1 MAFVIFAQICNYNP
15 DAIKTI
21 KQKPEGDKTITM
33 YLKKLFTQIIR

>member
-1 MAFVIFAQICNYNP
+1 MAFVIFTKICNYNT

-33 YLKKLFTQIIR
+33 YLKNFLPR